1 MVINMEQTF
10 QQIKEQI
17 TNWVYGKKTQ
27 LEYVK
32 TDIDLDTQDSLRV
45 FFESDDL
52 LAELLVEQGLFT
64 PYRFVKL
71 EILNIASNKPVLIY
85 AWYDSQNDD
94 INTIINNLQIG
105 LDYIKKR

>member
-52 LAELLVEQGLFT
+52 LAELLVEQGRFT